1 MDTAIEYLNNVSIM
15 ALTFFD
21 YIQQTHQMAFTDS
34 LTELGNRNAYETS
47 CVRMAHD
54 FDSVRSLCLTLFAL
68 NGRKR
73 VHVT

>member
-1 MDTAIEYLNNVSIM
+1 MHLSHPYEVVDSDEVFPFRYGKDA
-15 ALTFFD
+15 FD

-54 FDSVRSLCLTLFAL
+54 FDSVRSCASSCSISTA
-68 NGRKR
+68 
-73 VHVT
+73 